1 MNEYC
6 KEVLYHSWG
15 KAPERKK
22 LEREYNR
29 SYYQKNKHK
38 WGVKSASEPLTLK
51 RAAAV
56 STSTGTKKKDAGD
69 VALNAVG
76 DAAMLVPGAGYLYGS
91 GENFATYLEEDIEIA
106 GNVISGVASIPT
118 AVAAAS
124 KKAIEFGKKIAKKI
138 LKPFEKFKDPQWWI
152 DWANK

>member
-1 MNEYC
+1 MNEYS

-38 WGVKSASEPLTLK
+38 WGVKSDPLTIK
-51 RAAAV
+51 TV
-56 STSTGTKKKDAGD
+56 KTTGAKQNRSAGD
-69 VALNAVG
+69 TALNVAG

-91 GENFATYLEEDIEIA
+91 GENFANYLQEDIEIA
-106 GNVISGVASIPT
+106 GNVVSGMASIPA
-118 AVAAAS
+118 AVASAS

>member
-1 MNEYC
+1 MNEYS

-38 WGVKSASEPLTLK
+38 WGVKPDPLTIK
-51 RAAAV
+51 TV
-56 STSTGTKKKDAGD
+56 KTTGAKQNRSAGD
-69 VALNAVG
+69 TALNVAG
-76 DAAMLVPGAGYLYGS
+76 DAAMLVPGAAYLYGS
-91 GENFATYLEEDIEIA
+91 GENFANYLEEDLEIA
-106 GNVISGVASIPT
+106 GNVVSGMASIPA
-118 AVAAAS
+118 AVASAS
-124 KKAIEFGKKIAKKI
+124 KKAIEVGKKIAKKI

>member
-22 LEREYNR
+22 LERDYNR

-38 WGVKSASEPLTLK
+38 WGVKSASDPLTIK
-51 RAAAV
+51 TV
-56 STSTGTKKKDAGD
+56 KTTGAKKNKSAGD
-69 VALNAVG
+69 VALNVVG

-91 GENFATYLEEDIEIA
+91 GENFANYVEEDIEIA
-106 GNVISGVASIPT
+106 GNVVAGVASIPAT
-118 AVAAAS
+118 IALAS
-124 KKAIEFGKKIAKKI
+124 AKAIEVGKKIAKKI

>member
-22 LEREYNR
+22 LERDYNR

-38 WGVKSASEPLTLK
+38 WGVKGSLPPEFIGPKPKPKTPA
-51 RAAAV
+51 
-56 STSTGTKKKDAGD
+56 D
-69 VALNAVG
+69 VALNTVG
-76 DAAMLVPGAGYLYGS
+76 SAAMLVPGAAYLYGS
-91 GENFATYLEEDIEIA
+91 GENFANYAKEDISFIEKIVDKCKA
-106 GNVISGVASIPT
+106 VPV
-118 AVAAAS
+118 AVAEAGTAAVE
-124 KKAIEFGKKIAKKI
+124 AGKKLAKKL
-138 LKPFEKFKDPQWWI
+138 LKPFEKLKDPQWWI

>member
-15 KAPERKK
+15 KAPERKQ

-29 SYYQKNKHK
+29 AYYNKNKHK
-38 WGVKSASEPLTLK
+38 WGVKSASYPTSFVGPK
-51 RAAAV
+51 PPG
-56 STSTGTKKKDAGD
+56 STTSHTPGET
-69 VALNAVG
+69 ALNLAG
-76 DAAMLVPGAGYLYGS
+76 SAAMLVPGAAYMYGS
-91 GENFATYLEEDIEIA
+91 GENFVSYAKEDIAIVKKILNKCK
-106 GNVISGVASIPT
+106 NVPV

-124 KKAIEFGKKIAKKI
+124 KAAVETGKKIAKKI